1 MGGACDMRVVGFM
14 GEVCDVGVAWVVL
27 SVKNIHG
34 LFFSWPFSTFL
45 IWVWVKSDLTV
56 ILEMGGVCVGGVI
69 Q

>member
-1 MGGACDMRVVGFM
+1 MGGACDMGVVGFM

-45 IWVWVKSDLTV
+45 IWVWVKSD
-56 ILEMGGVCVGGVI
+56 
-69 Q
+69 